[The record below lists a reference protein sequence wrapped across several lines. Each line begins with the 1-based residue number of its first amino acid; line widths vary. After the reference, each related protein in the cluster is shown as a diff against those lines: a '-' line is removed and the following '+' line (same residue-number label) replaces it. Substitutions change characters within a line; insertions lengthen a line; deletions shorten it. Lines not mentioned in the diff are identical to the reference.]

1 MYSFII
7 CLLLL
12 IGSYFIYGKILERVV
27 GVDES
32 RPTPVQ
38 RLEDGVDYTPMS
50 RIKNFLV
57 HFLNIAGLGPIFGV
71 IQGAVFGPS
80 AFLWITFGTIFIG
93 AVHDFFSGFLSLRN
107 DGYTMPNI
115 ISKYLG
121 KKVQKFI
128 AFITILTGILVASVF
143 STGSATLLNSITS
156 VPVLVWTIIIFI
168 YFLIA
173 TLFPLDKI
181 IGRVYPIFGLL
192 FLIMVI
198 LITGTLILSPNY
210 TIPEFTTPG
219 LYLTD
224 KPLFPF
230 LFITIACGAISGFH
244 ASQSPIVAR
253 SMKNENDARPVFFG
267 AMVLEGITALCWAAN
282 ENDARPVFFGAMV
295 LEGITA
301 LCWAAVTLA
310 FFHSQPQLAAS
321 FAGTP
326 SIGVYEMSS
335 KLLNPLGVALIIFGV
350 VICPITSGDTAL
362 RSARIT
368 ISDEWHIDQKKLI
381 SRLKIAF
388 PLFLIS
394 FALTF
399 VDFSLIWRYFAWLQ
413 LIVAVAVLLSGTVYL
428 IQKKKHYIIT
438 LIPSIICI
446 LISFGYI
453 LQAPEGLRLPAMI
466 ANIISVILT
475 IIITAIFLKKYKF
488 NNDKTADETS

>member
-38 RLEDGVDYTPMS
+38 RLEDGVDYTPLS
-50 RIKNFLV
+50 RIKNFLI

-71 IQGAVFGPS
+71 IQGAIFGPA
-80 AFLWITFGTIFIG
+80 AFIWITFGTIFIG
-93 AVHDFFSGFLSLRN
+93 VVHDFLSGFLSLRN

-156 VPVLVWTIIIFI
+156 IPVLVWTIIIFI

-181 IGRVYPIFGLL
+181 IGRIYPIFGLL

-198 LITGTLILSPNY
+198 LITGTLILNPNY

-224 KPLFPF
+224 KPIFPF

-253 SMKNENDARPVFFG
+253 SMK
-267 AMVLEGITALCWAAN
+267 N

-413 LIVAVAVLLSGTVYL
+413 LIVAISVLLSGTVYL
-428 IQKKKHYIIT
+428 IQKKKHYMIT